1 MTNKPTNCLLGGALG
16 DSLGYP
22 VEFSSYREIQQNNPS
37 GITFINFSEPV
48 LISDDTQMSLFT
60 ASALLISD
68 NYLTNL
74 WDCYQDWLE
83 TQWKTDKQSMSHKP
97 VSKLVD
103 FQELFNSREPGRTCL
118 MTLAQQKPGSLQHPI
133 NNSKGCG
140 GIMRVAPIGLIDEDE
155 NIIAQL
161 GTESSALTHGHP
173 LSSLSSAYLAVLI
186 HRLLTSNISP
196 QLVLDTLN
204 FIKSKFSTMDYLS
217 DFTEIIKLAT
227 NLSQTTDNDF
237 INFQRLGK
245 GWVAEETLAIALYCS
260 LKYQKDPCRAIEIS
274 VNHDGDS
281 DSTGS
286 ITGQIV
292 GVQQSNSLWLPASY
306 LNKLELRDVII
317 SLGKKLSQKFNT

>member
-83 TQWKTDKQSMSHKP
+83 TQWKTDKQSMTHKP

-118 MTLAQQKPGSLQHPI
+118 MTLAQQKPGNLQHPI

-140 GIMRVAPIGLIDEDE
+140 GIMRVAR
-155 NIIAQL
+155 
-161 GTESSALTHGHP
+161 HG
-173 LSSLSSAYLAVLI
+173 S
-186 HRLLTSNISP
+186 
-196 QLVLDTLN
+196 
-204 FIKSKFSTMDYLS
+204 F
-217 DFTEIIKLAT
+217 
-227 NLSQTTDNDF
+227 
-237 INFQRLGK
+237 
-245 GWVAEETLAIALYCS
+245 
-260 LKYQKDPCRAIEIS
+260 
-274 VNHDGDS
+274 
-281 DSTGS
+281 
-286 ITGQIV
+286 
-292 GVQQSNSLWLPASY
+292 
-306 LNKLELRDVII
+306 
-317 SLGKKLSQKFNT
+317 

>member
-22 VEFSSYREIQQNNPS
+22 VEFSSYREIQQNNPI

-161 GTESSALTHGHP
+161 GAKLCFDSWSST
-173 LSSLSSAYLAVLI
+173 
-186 HRLLTSNISP
+186 
-196 QLVLDTLN
+196 
-204 FIKSKFSTMDYLS
+204 K
-217 DFTEIIKLAT
+217 
-227 NLSQTTDNDF
+227 
-237 INFQRLGK
+237 
-245 GWVAEETLAIALYCS
+245 
-260 LKYQKDPCRAIEIS
+260 
-274 VNHDGDS
+274 
-281 DSTGS
+281 
-286 ITGQIV
+286 
-292 GVQQSNSLWLPASY
+292 
-306 LNKLELRDVII
+306 
-317 SLGKKLSQKFNT
+317 

>member
-83 TQWKTDKQSMSHKP
+83 TQWKTDKQSMTHKP

-118 MTLAQQKPGSLQHPI
+118 MTKEQQKPGNLQHPI

-140 GIMRVAPIGLIDEDE
+140 GIMRVAPIGFIDEDE

-161 GTESSALTHGHP
+161 GAESSALTHGHP

-227 NLSQTTDNDF
+227 NLSQTPDSDF
-237 INFQRLGK
+237 INFQRL
-245 GWVAEETLAIALYCS
+245 
-260 LKYQKDPCRAIEIS
+260 
-274 VNHDGDS
+274 
-281 DSTGS
+281 
-286 ITGQIV
+286 
-292 GVQQSNSLWLPASY
+292 
-306 LNKLELRDVII
+306 
-317 SLGKKLSQKFNT
+317 

>member
-1 MTNKPTNCLLGGALG
+1 
-16 DSLGYP
+16 
-22 VEFSSYREIQQNNPS
+22 
-37 GITFINFSEPV
+37 
-48 LISDDTQMSLFT
+48 
-60 ASALLISD
+60 
-68 NYLTNL
+68 
-74 WDCYQDWLE
+74 
-83 TQWKTDKQSMSHKP
+83 
-97 VSKLVD
+97 
-103 FQELFNSREPGRTCL
+103 
-118 MTLAQQKPGSLQHPI
+118 MTLAQPKPGSLQHPI

-161 GTESSALTHGHP
+161 GAESSALTHGHP